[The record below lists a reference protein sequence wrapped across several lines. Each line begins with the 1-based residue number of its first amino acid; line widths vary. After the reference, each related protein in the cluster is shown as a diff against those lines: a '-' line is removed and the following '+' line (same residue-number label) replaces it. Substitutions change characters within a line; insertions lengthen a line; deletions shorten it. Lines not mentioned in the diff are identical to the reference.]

1 MKYIYTILF
10 TFALMLF
17 VSCTKDDL
25 TPDTTGK
32 EVTLVVPVS
41 VVGEL
46 SIADA
51 SFTRTTSDPGVDD
64 KLTLPQN
71 LYIWVCLQTDSRVGY
86 EKVSVS
92 YRHYEINGAPYS
104 WIDNDHIQLSVSL
117 PEIDETSTSVPVGQ
131 IYAIA
136 SSRALSDGELNGIF
150 NEFSTTEYHSGYCI
164 KSKASTTFNLLDDAV
179 FTPAT
184 ALTSDQL
191 RDLYSTPTA
200 NILYVKTVTD
210 DKAVELETHNAGNV
224 VKLYHCAAKAD
235 FQWEVSLDNTSIKKI
250 QLTGLPTE
258 CKIFAPAQNTAL
270 KENGIDANTDGS
282 CYLISDDAE
291 NDVAPN
297 YITEGNKYIG
307 RACAYVLQPAA
318 GSLSYTV
325 TFDGGKSPVSVTS
338 ATLDN
343 PSATNTTY
351 TTWYRI
357 RANITN
363 P

>member
-1 MKYIYTILF
+1 MKYIYTILL
-10 TFALMLF
+10 TFALMLI
-17 VSCTKDDL
+17 VSCTKENL
-25 TPDTTGK
+25 APDTTGK

-41 VVGEL
+41 VVGEQ

-71 LYIWVCLQTDSRVGY
+71 LYIWVCLQTNSNVGE

-235 FQWEVSLDNTSIKKI
+235 FQWESTSAITVNSITIKN
-250 QLTGLPTE
+250 LPTT
-258 CKIFAPAQNTAL
+258 CKIFKPTQNTNAD
-270 KENGIDANTDGS
+270 GQMQITTDMS
-282 CYLISDDAE
+282 S
-291 NDVAPN
+291 
-297 YITEGNKYIG
+297 KWIG
-307 RACAYVLQPAA
+307 RKCVYVFQP
-318 GSLSYTV
+318 Y
-325 TFDGGKSPVSVTS
+325 
-338 ATLDN
+338 N
-343 PSATNTTY
+343 PSTLTYDVDLEGKTDRTNLTSPSAVSGDY
-351 TTWYRI
+351 TSWYRI